1 MSHDWRREIILMRI
15 ILPTYITEAER
26 IAAIYGVTLDDLR
39 KKDRCKSIVIVRKRA
54 MKAVRDLGASLKEVG
69 AVDRKSVV

>member
-1 MSHDWRREIILMRI
+1 MRI
-15 ILPTYITEAER
+15 ILPAYITEAER

-69 AVDRKSVV
+69 AVFERDHTTVIHSLRKVI